1 MSTSY
6 LFDPEFADLA
16 NLGWNP
22 TLAEAFARLAVPG
35 LRPGRIARVDH
46 GRSTV
51 LVPDP
56 VRASTQ
62 HHPVTAGD
70 WVVLGPART
79 GPDRFEVTAVL
90 PRNSAFTRLQVG
102 HTQAQAVA
110 ANLDVVLIAA
120 SLDRELNLRS
130 LERYLVMGWESGAT
144 PLVVL
149 TKADSRPQES
159 VGDAVGKARQVA
171 LDAEVVAVSA
181 TTGVGMDHLASRL
194 LRPGRTIGV
203 VGPSGAGKSTL
214 VNWFIGSYEMAT
226 GSVRSDGKGRH
237 TTSHRQ
243 LLVLPGRGVLLDT
256 PGLRSLGLWL
266 SSDGVDKAFSDLAEL
281 ANQCRFND
289 CSHTQEPGCRVLG
302 AVADGTI
309 SAARLDAWRKLE
321 KEVGLVAA
329 RQGDLAAQRA
339 QRQRWKAL
347 ALEQRRQPR
356 G

>member
-35 LRPGRIARVDH
+35 LRPGRIARADQ

-56 VRASTQ
+56 VRARNQ
-62 HHPVTAGD
+62 LHPVTAGD
-70 WVVLGPART
+70 WVVLGPAQT

-102 HTQAQAVA
+102 HTQAQVVA
-110 ANLDVVLIAA
+110 ANLDVVLLAA
-120 SLDRELNLRS
+120 GLDRELNFRS

-144 PLVVL
+144 PVVVL
-149 TKADSRPQES
+149 TKADSRPQEA
-159 VGDAVGKARQVA
+159 VDDAVGEARQVA

-181 TTGVGMDHLASRL
+181 VTGVGMDSLASRL

-226 GSVRSDGKGRH
+226 GPVRSDGKGRH

-243 LLVLPGRGVLLDT
+243 LLVLPGRGILLDT
-256 PGLRSLGLWL
+256 PGFRSLGLWL
-266 SSDGVDKAFSDLAEL
+266 SSDGVDKAFADVAKLASR
-281 ANQCRFND
+281 CRFND
-289 CSHTQEPGCRVLG
+289 CSHTQEPGCRVLA
-302 AVADGTI
+302 AVSGGGL
-309 SAARLDAWRKLE
+309 SAARVDAWRKLANE
-321 KEVGLVAA
+321 ASSVAA
-329 RQGDLAAQRA
+329 RQGDLAVQGA
-339 QRQRWKAL
+339 QRQRWRAL
-347 ALEQRRQPR
+347 AREQRRQPR